1 MENKSDYSNVFQID
15 TWLNLWL
22 EQSNSFDW
30 NTVLDTAEK
39 VNQDLIDI
47 YELKIDKVF
56 TIIENWIPL
65 EIPATI
71 WISTIEQ
78 LHSWLK
84 LPDFALKIFLEEN
97 NLSTEVNKYKL
108 VLLWTKNIDWELIIS
123 NENLWNKQ

>member
-56 TIIENWIPL
+56 TIIENWFPL

-97 NLSTEVNKYKL
+97 NLSTQVNKYKL